1 MSVTVQEVQV
11 SWIGGALGIH
21 FDIYLQIDSCCY
33 HQLSPPIPLSLLCSR
48 RSIETPPFQ
57 SRTMSWSY
65 AIFDDNFLAI
75 HTSSKE

>member
-1 MSVTVQEVQV
+1 MSVTVQEVQA

-48 RSIETPPFQ
+48 RSIWFYVKRLP
-57 SRTMSWSY
+57 
-65 AIFDDNFLAI
+65 
-75 HTSSKE
+75 SSLEQ